1 MSNHD
6 ITNAD
11 PGLRQWWPSA
21 EQNWKA
27 NKTRQ
32 STLSLMDNLNY
43 QNKLS
48 KQLSA
53 VKHKVVYTASGNTLA
68 AVRITTPRTII
79 EHALYWLPASGET
92 EARYLTAVLNTPVTT
107 RLVSAYQSEDCSEGG
122 ILTRT
127 SDGY

>member
-53 VKHKVVYTASGNTLA
+53 VKHKVVYTAIRQHPGRSPDNYPSNNHRAYSVLVACQRRNGSEVPHRSSQYAGDHPTS
-68 AVRITTPRTII
+68 VG
-79 EHALYWLPASGET
+79 LPIRG
-92 EARYLTAVLNTPVTT
+92 LF
-107 RLVSAYQSEDCSEGG
+107 GG
-122 ILTRT
+122 R
-127 SDGY
+127 DFDKNV